1 VHKGEEG
8 IAVDPKDRIETVAKT
23 KAGAR
28 EEKASNPDERAPGA
42 EYEVRREAVKAVIE
56 SWPPAPKKLAEETI
70 SQYGLPNEAT
80 PTLLIWHD
88 SGPWKR
94 TIITSDET
102 AHDFPTPHTDF
113 ISQTISYDVPVEKL
127 RALAEFDGSL
137 IVYRTAGQVTF
148 SCDNEAANFLAANLM
163 HEIVEGRMTT
173 EEARKELGEQQAAWL
188 MNREAPYAEGI
199 SFTPPLES
207 ETGYRDES
215 VMKGP
220 AVRQTVEKVKDK
232 LGMGDGG

>member
-1 VHKGEEG
+1 M
-8 IAVDPKDRIETVAKT
+8 DPKDRVETVAKM
-23 KAGAR
+23 KIDSRR
-28 EEKASNPDERAPGA
+28 EKPSSGGESAPGA
-42 EYEVRREAVKAVIE
+42 AVSVAQGDVDAVIAN
-56 SWPPAPKKLAEETI
+56 WPSAPKKMAQDMVR
-70 SQYGLPNEAT
+70 QYGLPNEAT
-80 PTLLIWHD
+80 STLLIWHD

-94 TIITSDET
+94 TTVTSDET

-113 ISQTISYDVPVEKL
+113 ISQTINYDVPLEKL
-127 RALAEFDGSL
+127 RELAEFDGSL

-163 HEIVEGRMTT
+163 HEIVEGGMTA

-199 SFTPPLES
+199 KFTPRSES

-215 VMKGP
+215 VMKG
-220 AVRQTVEKVKDK
+220 ATVRQTVEKVKDK